1 MNPTYLRFELLRVV
15 RARRFFI
22 FSIAFPL
29 ILYYMIA
36 GPNRS
41 ENDFGGSGI
50 SAPLYL
56 MAGLTAFGTMN
67 TVLSTGSRIASERA
81 VGWNRQ
87 LRLTPLSTKQY
98 FRTKVLTAYLMAAIT
113 IVLLYGAGMSLGV
126 RLSADNWARMTV
138 LILIGLIPFAG
149 LGIFM
154 GHMLSTDSIGPAMG
168 GTTAFLSLLGGV
180 WFPITSS
187 SALHDLA
194 EALPSYWLVQAS
206 HVALGGR
213 GWDGT
218 GWLVVAAWAVAMAL
232 LAARAYRRD
241 AARH

>member
-67 TVLSTGSRIASERA
+67 TVLSTGARIASERA
-81 VGWNRQ
+81 VRWNRQ

-168 GTTAFLSLLGGV
+168 GTTAILAFLGGT
-180 WFPITSS
+180 WFPITGDGVF
-187 SALHDLA
+187 ATVAKL
-194 EALPSYWLVQAS
+194 LPSYWLVQAS
-206 HVALGGR
+206 HVGLGGAAWGR
-213 GWDGT
+213 T
-218 GWLVVAAWAVAMAL
+218 GWLVVAAWTVGMTAL
-232 LAARAYRRD
+232 AFRAYRRD
-241 AARH
+241 TNRV